1 MVFMTH
7 KSNLI
12 YTVWKKEKKNLRCNK
27 MYIKMTVQENYKK
40 IN

>member
-12 YTVWKKEKKNLRCNK
+12 YTVWKKKNLRCNK

-40 IN
+40 LIK